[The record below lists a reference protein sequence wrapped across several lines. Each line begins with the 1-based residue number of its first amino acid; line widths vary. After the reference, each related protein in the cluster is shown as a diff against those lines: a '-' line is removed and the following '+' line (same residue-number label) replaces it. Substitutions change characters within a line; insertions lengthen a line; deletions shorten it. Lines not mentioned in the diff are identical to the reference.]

1 MSRPAELFDRRTAL
15 RAAGLLAASAAAA
28 ACSSGSS
35 PELRL
40 AAGEVGGFFWEFSG
54 LLADA
59 AAAANAARI
68 VPIIT
73 AGSVDNLDAL
83 RSGSAD
89 LAMTLADTAYES
101 IGDDLTAIGCVYENY
116 FQIAVRHDSPVY
128 AASDL
133 RGRTVSGGA
142 VGSGA
147 ALVTERVLDA
157 AGLSAPG
164 TVEVIQL
171 SMQDAARALSD
182 NEIDAVMWAGGLP
195 TPAFADPPID
205 IRLLDLSTVVADLR
219 RKFGTAYEAVPVPVD
234 VYGRHAAV
242 TTVGIPNL
250 LLARSS
256 VPDRTAARLVDLLL
270 DRSSAL
276 VPRQAIGSQFLDAQ
290 SLIMTGAVPLHPGA
304 EAEYRGRHG

>member
-15 RAAGLLAASAAAA
+15 RAAGLLAATAAAA

-59 AAAANAARI
+59 AAEANAARI
-68 VPIIT
+68 VPITT

-147 ALVTERVLDA
+147 ALVTDRVLDA
-157 AGLSAPG
+157 AGLSTPG

-219 RKFGTAYEAVPVPVD
+219 RRFGTAYEAVPVPVD